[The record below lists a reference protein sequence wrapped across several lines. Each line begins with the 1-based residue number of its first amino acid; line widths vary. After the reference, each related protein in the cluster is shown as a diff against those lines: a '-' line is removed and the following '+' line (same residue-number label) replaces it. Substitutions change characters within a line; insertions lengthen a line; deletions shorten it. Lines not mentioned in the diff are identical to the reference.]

1 MPAPTSGSTPGSAR
15 VTLPPRASLLRAR
28 GAGGT
33 SKVTNIELFFDL
45 VFVYAVTQLS
55 HTLLHGLNLLGALQV
70 LLLFLAVWWVWV
82 FTSWVTNW
90 LDPERPVVRLALLTL
105 MLAGLL
111 LSIALPEAFGSRGLL
126 FAGAYVFMQ
135 VGRTLFT
142 LWALGDAA
150 PANTRNFQRI
160 TVWLVTSGV
169 LWLAGGWLDG
179 PLRWLLWVAA
189 LSLEYLGPA
198 LAFPVPG
205 MGRTSTTAWNID
217 GGHLAERCSQFVI
230 IALGESVLVTGSS
243 FADTLWQ
250 SRTMLAFVSA
260 FIGSVAMW
268 WIYFD
273 LGAERGSRA
282 IRQSADPGRTARVA
296 YTYLHLLI
304 VAGIIV
310 CAVADELTL
319 HDPQQLSDLIS
330 GAVLLG
336 GPMLYLLGNAWF
348 KKTVNGTNL
357 PLSHLIGLALLA
369 ALALTVGHWSIAPLG
384 IATTAVLVLVAIW
397 EMCSLRTLRQA
408 LNDADVL

>member
-1 MPAPTSGSTPGSAR
+1 MSIPPSTSHSGSAR
-15 VTLPPRASLLRAR
+15 VSLLRSR
-28 GAGGT
+28 HAGVH

-55 HTLLHGLNLLGALQV
+55 HTLLHGLNMIGALQV

-82 FTSWVTNW
+82 FTGWVTNW
-90 LDPERPVVRLALLTL
+90 LDPERPLVRLLLLAL

-111 LSIALPEAFGSRGLL
+111 LSIALPGAFGARGLL

-135 VGRTLFT
+135 VGRTLFM

-160 TVWLVTSGV
+160 TVWLVISGA

-179 PLRWLLWVAA
+179 QWRWALWIAA
-189 LSLEYLGPA
+189 LMLEYLGPA

-205 MGRTSTTAWNID
+205 LGRSSTADWDID

-243 FADTLWQ
+243 FADTLMQ
-250 SRTMLAFVSA
+250 PQALLAFVSA

-273 LGAERGSRA
+273 LAAERGSQA

-304 VAGIIV
+304 VAGVIV
-310 CAVADELTL
+310 SAVADELTL
-319 HDPQQLSDLIS
+319 RDASLRVDKIS

-336 GPMLYLLGNAWF
+336 GPALYLCGNAWF
-348 KKTVNGTNL
+348 KKTVNSTNL
-357 PLSHLIGLALLA
+357 PLSHLLGLGLLA
-369 ALALTVGHWSIAPLG
+369 VLALTLTHWSVASLG
-384 IATTAVLVLVAIW
+384 MATTAVLVLVALW
-397 EMCSLRTLRQA
+397 EVCSLRSVRQTLRGSA
-408 LNDADVL
+408 TH

>member
-1 MPAPTSGSTPGSAR
+1 MSIPPSTSHSGSAR
-15 VTLPPRASLLRAR
+15 VSLLRSR
-28 GAGGT
+28 HAGVH

-55 HTLLHGLNLLGALQV
+55 HTLLHGLNMIGALQV

-82 FTSWVTNW
+82 FTGWVTNW
-90 LDPERPVVRLALLTL
+90 LDPERPLVRLLLLAL

-111 LSIALPEAFGSRGLL
+111 LSIALPGAFGARGLL

-135 VGRTLFT
+135 VGRTLFM
-142 LWALGDAA
+142 LWALGNAA
-150 PANTRNFQRI
+150 PANKRNFQRI
-160 TVWLVTSGV
+160 TVWLVLSGA

-179 PLRWLLWVAA
+179 QWRWAWWTAA
-189 LSLEYLGPA
+189 LVLEYLGPA

-205 MGRTSTTAWNID
+205 LGRSSTADWDID

-243 FADTLWQ
+243 FADTLSQ
-250 SRTMLAFVSA
+250 PQALLAFFSA

-273 LGAERGSRA
+273 LAAERGSRA

-310 CAVADELTL
+310 SAVADELTL
-319 HDPQQLSDLIS
+319 REAQQRTDMIS
-330 GAVLLG
+330 GVVLLG
-336 GPMLYLLGNAWF
+336 GPALYLSGNAWF
-348 KKTVNGTNL
+348 KKTVNSTNL
-357 PLSHLIGLALLA
+357 PLSHLLGLGLLA
-369 ALALTVGHWSIAPLG
+369 ALALTLTHWSVASLG
-384 IATTAVLVLVAIW
+384 MATTAVLVLVALW
-397 EMCSLRTLRQA
+397 EVCSLRSVRQTLRGSA
-408 LNDADVL
+408 TH

>member
-1 MPAPTSGSTPGSAR
+1 MPPSANQPRPSGP
-15 VTLPPRASLLRAR
+15 SLLRVR
-28 GAGGT
+28 HAGGH
-33 SKVTNIELFFDL
+33 SQVTNVELFFDL

-55 HTLLHGLNLLGALQV
+55 HTLLHGLNATGALQV

-90 LDPERPVVRLALLTL
+90 LDPERPLVRLLLLVL

-111 LSIALPEAFGSRGLL
+111 LSIALPEAFGARGLL

-135 VGRTLFT
+135 VGRTLFM

-150 PANTRNFQRI
+150 PANKRNFQRI
-160 TVWLVTSGV
+160 TVWLVLSGA
-169 LWLAGGWLDG
+169 LWLAGGWQDG
-179 PLRWLLWVAA
+179 QWRWALWIAA
-189 LSLEYLGPA
+189 LLLEYLGPA
-198 LAFPVPG
+198 LAFYVPG
-205 MGRTSTTAWNID
+205 MGRSSTSDWDID

-243 FADTLWQ
+243 FADTLSQ
-250 SRTMLAFVSA
+250 PQALLAFISA
-260 FIGSVAMW
+260 FAGSVAMW

-282 IRQSADPGRTARVA
+282 IRQSTDPGRTARVA

-319 HDPQQLSDLIS
+319 HAASQRVDTTS

-336 GPMLYLLGNAWF
+336 GPALYLFGNAWF
-348 KKTVNGTNL
+348 KKTANNTNL
-357 PLSHLIGLALLA
+357 PLSHLVGLGLLA
-369 ALALTVGHWSIAPLG
+369 ALALTFTYWSIARLG
-384 IATTAVLVLVAIW
+384 MATTAVLMLVAIW
-397 EMCSLRTLRQA
+397 EVCSLRTVRRMLGGSPTH
-408 LNDADVL
+408 

>member
-1 MPAPTSGSTPGSAR
+1 VPQASSSRSWLAR
-15 VTLPPRASLLRAR
+15 AGLLPRVALLRPR
-28 GAGGT
+28 GEHQE

-55 HTLLHGLNLLGALQV
+55 HTLLHQLNLIGALQV

-90 LDPERPVVRLALLTL
+90 LDPERPLVRVALLTL

-111 LSIALPEAFGSRGLL
+111 LSIAIPDAFGERGML

-135 VGRTLFT
+135 VGRTLFM
-142 LWALGDAA
+142 LWAIGDAT

-160 TVWLVTSGV
+160 AVWLVGSGV
-169 LWLAGGWLDG
+169 LWLIGGRLDG
-179 PLRWLLWVAA
+179 QTRGVCWSVALL
-189 LSLEYLGPA
+189 LEYLGPA
-198 LAFPVPG
+198 MAFRVPG
-205 MGRTSTTAWNID
+205 LGRSSTADWNVD

-243 FADTLWQ
+243 FAETLQ
-250 SRTMLAFVSA
+250 APTALPAFVSA
-260 FIGSVAMW
+260 FVGSVAMW

-273 LGAERGSRA
+273 LGAARGSLA
-282 IRQSADPGRTARVA
+282 IRQSNDPGRTARVA

-319 HDPQQLSDLIS
+319 RDPHATTGATQA
-330 GAVLLG
+330 AVLLG
-336 GPMLYLLGNAWF
+336 GPMLYLAGNALF
-348 KKTVNGTNL
+348 KKTVNAINL
-357 PLSHLIGLALLA
+357 PLSHLVGLALLLG
-369 ALALTVGHWSIAPLG
+369 LALTYPRWSIASLG
-384 IATTAVLVLVAIW
+384 VATTAVLIVVALW
-397 EMCSLRTLRQA
+397 EMRSLRDVRQQLHA
-408 LNDADVL
+408 HEPR